1 MAANI
6 TVTRAN
12 SGGGPEYIRSRRSM
26 ELVKLQGAA
35 TAVDDTGTYNV
46 QSFKVDA
53 NTIIIGGGFDISSV
67 SGQQVTIR
75 SKIALGGA
83 ANYVWIAEGL

>member
-6 TVTRAN
+6 TVTRVKRDE
-12 SGGGPEYIRSRRSM
+12 GPELRRSRRM
-26 ELVKLQGAA
+26 TELVKLQGAT

-46 QSFKVDA
+46 ETFKP
-53 NTIIIGGGFDISSV
+53 NSSTFIIGGGFDITGV

-75 SKIALGGA
+75 SKIALGNA
-83 ANYVWIAEGL
+83 ANYVEIAEAI